1 MFGSDRV
8 LFDSKYSGSMFFLSY
23 VNFGSQQIK
32 IKISEK
38 LIRILQVRIPY
49 GIRNTTSI
57 LLKSSCAVT
66 GNRHNSKEI

>member
-1 MFGSDRV
+1 MFGSAGYYLIRNIPV
-8 LFDSKYSGSMFFLSY
+8 QCF
-23 VNFGSQQIK
+23 FGSQKIK

-66 GNRHNSKEI
+66 GNRHKSKEI